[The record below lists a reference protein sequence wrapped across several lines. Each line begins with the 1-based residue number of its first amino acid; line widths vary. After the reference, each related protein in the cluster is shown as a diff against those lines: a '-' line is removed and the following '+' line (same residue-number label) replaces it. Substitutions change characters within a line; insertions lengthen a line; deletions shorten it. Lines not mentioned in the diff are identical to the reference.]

1 MNQEINPLF
10 AHFARELKRLR
21 VRRGWSQEALGSR
34 IGFSGEMV
42 SKVETGRNAPSP
54 DFADALDLHAF
65 PELEGAFKELLDAA
79 GDWQFRTYADA
90 EQGASVVYIW
100 NPLMVPGLV
109 QTARYARAV
118 LESWQAI
125 DGTRQVDDDVAAR
138 LERQQIFDRD
148 LPPSV
153 QITIA
158 ESVLYQKVGGPEV
171 MREQLQHLL
180 ELTERPRVTIRVL
193 PSDADTLVGNRGALA
208 ILWFPDGAAG
218 MVYMET
224 PGRGETS
231 RNARLVERVSLTYDT
246 IQGEALSVRASRD
259 LIRKVAD
266 ETWASQTTSCGAKAL
281 TAVEPIPSV

>member
-1 MNQEINPLF
+1 MDQEINPLF

-65 PELEGAFKELLDAA
+65 PELEGMFKELLDAA
-79 GDWQFRTYADA
+79 GDWQFRTYAEA
-90 EQGASVVYIW
+90 EQGASVIHMW
-100 NPLMVPGLV
+100 NPLVVPGLA

-125 DGTRQVDDDVAAR
+125 DGTKQVDDHLAAR
-138 LERQQIFDRD
+138 LERQEILDRE
-148 LPPSV
+148 LPPWV
-153 QITIA
+153 QIILA
-158 ESVLYQKVGGPEV
+158 ESVLYQKVGGPDV

-180 ELTERPRVTIRVL
+180 DLSERPRVTIRVL
-193 PSDADTLVGNRGALA
+193 PYDADTLVGNQGALV
-208 ILWFPDGAAG
+208 ILSFPDGARG

-224 PGRGETS
+224 PGMGETS
-231 RNARLVERVSLTYDT
+231 RKARLMERVSLTYDT
-246 IQGEALSVRASRD
+246 LQSEALSVRASRD

-266 ETWASQTTSCGAKAL
+266 ETWASQTTPRGERAL
-281 TAVEPIPSV
+281 TAVEPIPNA